1 MPATEVNFVALNSL
15 LVCRDDEAGG
25 YAVAL
30 FYEYKAFANEFVYYL
45 FGIVT
50 DSDEFDVGVVEHF
63 VFVFE
68 FVDHALEVD
77 FVVVNAEREAD
88 SGSLHKA

>member
-1 MPATEVNFVALNSL
+1 MY
-15 LVCRDDEAGG
+15 CRDDEASG

-30 FYEYKAFANEFVYYL
+30 FDEDEAFAYEFIYDF
-45 FGIVT
+45 FGVVT
-50 DSDEFDVGVVEHF
+50 DSDEFDVGVVEDF

-77 FVVVNAEREAD
+77 FVVVNA
-88 SGSLHKA
+88 K

>member
-1 MPATEVNFVALNSL
+1 MIG
-15 LVCRDDEAGG
+15 RDDEAGG

-30 FYEYKAFANEFVYYL
+30 FYEYKAFADEFIYYL
-45 FGIVT
+45 FSIVT
-50 DSDEFDVGVVEHF
+50 DSDKFDVGVVEDF

-77 FVVVNAEREAD
+77 VVVVNA
-88 SGSLHKA
+88 K

>member
-1 MPATEVNFVALNSL
+1 MVGW
-15 LVCRDDEAGG
+15 DDETGS

-30 FYEYKAFANEFVYYL
+30 FYEYKAFANEFVDYL
-45 FGIVT
+45 FGIVA

-63 VFVFE
+63 VLVFE
-68 FVDHALEVD
+68 FVYHTLEVD

-88 SGSLHKA
+88 GCSLHET

>member
-1 MPATEVNFVALNSL
+1 MTYVL
-15 LVCRDDEAGG
+15 LIGWNDETGS

-30 FYEYKAFANEFVYYL
+30 FYENEAFANEFVYYL

-63 VFVFE
+63 VLVFE
-68 FVDHALEVD
+68 FVDHTLEVD
-77 FVVVNAEREAD
+77 FVVVNAERETD
-88 SGSLHKA
+88 SGSLYEA